1 MVKKGFKYLIE
12 CKGDDEIKPLCIML
26 PKMSGYVK
34 GFDETKDASFL
45 IENGNLL
52 KAYNKVWDT
61 LLLIQYK
68 TDLIVN
74 QGIIKKFKK

>member
-1 MVKKGFKYLIE
+1 
-12 CKGDDEIKPLCIML
+12 
-26 PKMSGYVK
+26 MSGYVK
-34 GFDETKDASFL
+34 GFDETKDGSFL

-61 LLLIQYK
+61 MLLIQYK